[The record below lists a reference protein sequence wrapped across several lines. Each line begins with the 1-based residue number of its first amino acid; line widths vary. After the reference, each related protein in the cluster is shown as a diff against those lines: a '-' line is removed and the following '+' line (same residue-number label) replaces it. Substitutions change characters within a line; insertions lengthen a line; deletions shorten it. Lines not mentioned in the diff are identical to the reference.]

1 MLKYA
6 LAALLASTSIG
17 SAAPVKQET
26 ADRVRYSSDSE
37 APQSDG
43 WLELADPTPA
53 SHGRTFVV
61 LDDATSS
68 LVRLRLAAQ
77 TGRPKIHSVRIDYAD
92 GTSRVVK
99 IGKAIGK
106 RPAYVDLRGA
116 RKVHCITIVSA
127 GSAKATYTLHGEPPT
142 RMAGR

>member
-1 MLKYA
+1 MLKSA
-6 LAALLASTSIG
+6 FAASLVSTSIV

-26 ADRVRYSSDSE
+26 ADRVRYSAKADPTS
-37 APQSDG
+37 ADG
-43 WLELADPTPA
+43 WIELADPTPA
-53 SHGRTFVV
+53 NQGRTFVV

-77 TGRPKIHSVRIDYAD
+77 TGRPKIHSVRVDYTD

-116 RKVHCITIVSA
+116 RKVHCITVVSD
-127 GSAKATYTLHGEPPT
+127 GNAKAKYTLHGEPPT